1 MKEITIWDPAE
12 YAYPLAFGFIPHMR
26 PYMLEDGRVHP
37 CMLIAP
43 GGGYAFVSP
52 SEGELVANA
61 FNDLGYQCFVL
72 TYTTNILMKA
82 PLLDQPIKDMAR
94 AIRYL
99 RANADRFRIDPS
111 RLYVCGF
118 SASGHLT
125 ATICDYFDE
134 IPDENPLYADISCRP
149 DAAIL
154 SYPVIT
160 SGGHAHQGSFR
171 CLLGADIYEQGTP
184 ESLALLDRFS
194 LERHVNENTPP
205 CFLWQ
210 TMTDESVP
218 VENSYLY
225 EAALREKGI
234 PHAHHVFSRGRHGSS
249 VANTAWAHCLF
260 GEHYT
265 MDQNERL
272 LAAVRD
278 GSFPVTPD
286 ELAFLEELIEHHYD
300 NRKDAPYPEV
310 TPWPLLADLFLKT
323 L

>member
-26 PYMLEDGRVHP
+26 PYMLEDDRVHP

-61 FNDLGYQCFVL
+61 
-72 TYTTNILMKA
+72 
-82 PLLDQPIKDMAR
+82 
-94 AIRYL
+94 
-99 RANADRFRIDPS
+99 
-111 RLYVCGF
+111 
-118 SASGHLT
+118 
-125 ATICDYFDE
+125 
-134 IPDENPLYADISCRP
+134 
-149 DAAIL
+149 
-154 SYPVIT
+154 
-160 SGGHAHQGSFR
+160 
-171 CLLGADIYEQGTP
+171 
-184 ESLALLDRFS
+184 
-194 LERHVNENTPP
+194 
-205 CFLWQ
+205 
-210 TMTDESVP
+210 
-218 VENSYLY
+218 
-225 EAALREKGI
+225 
-234 PHAHHVFSRGRHGSS
+234 HHVFSRGRHGSS
-249 VANTAWAHCLF
+249 VATSAWAHCLF

-310 TPWPLLADLFLKT
+310 TPWPFLADLFLKT